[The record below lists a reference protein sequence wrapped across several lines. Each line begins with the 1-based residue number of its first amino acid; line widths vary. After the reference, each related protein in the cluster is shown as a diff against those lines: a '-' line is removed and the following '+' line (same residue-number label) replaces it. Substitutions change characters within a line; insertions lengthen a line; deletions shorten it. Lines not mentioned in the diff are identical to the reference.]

1 MFLIYFYDKHKEEL
15 TCQFDRYRDIKIQ
28 DCQIKYSSQDDSLIY
43 IAKYSTYFNQDLL
56 YSFKVSSNFQEY
68 EALEHDYERILLFTL
83 IGKAEADIFTKD
95 KNFYLNVFKN
105 PSNIVSSFLSS
116 TSLNEL
122 ISKARLREDFNSF
135 QIEALNNEQRF
146 LNLSSSYSSRKA
158 AIELYFN
165 KNKYNSDSIEI
176 KQKIGID
183 KPYIIK
189 NIQTFLDQYDNEETV
204 KFGKNLNIK
213 LCDSNLNEQAILA
226 IPYLKKF
233 NFNYFKSAKIALY
246 KNSTAIDLINIYK
259 GSKIFFN
266 DLLFNVSNDTIEAS
280 VFYSEKGDIK
290 YEPYFKQPISNYIQ
304 SANRL
309 VVFFNENRECIT
321 LNFENEA
328 QARIYS
334 LAINSN
340 YDLSIIK
347 NIISPEFNTFL
358 EKAIRP
364 KFISKNDSK
373 LTINLY
379 ISLDMQKTIIFK
391 TDYLIENQLI
401 NRENINNKFYKSL
414 ILEYKIRLQ
423 ELGFKENGKEKDLE
437 ILNTLLQSDFSR
449 IKELANVYL
458 SDEILG
464 MKRRKLS
471 GISVAAKSNKNWLE
485 LQICSQDYSTEEL
498 KKILAAYKKKKKF
511 ILLKNNFI
519 SLDNKD
525 VLDELIQFEDSLNI
539 SDYNSNTQVPFY
551 EVFKLASYSDSKNIQ
566 INFDEQIKN
575 IITNIKNFKN
585 IEIAIDERLKKILRP
600 YQIEAVKWLYTL
612 SSESLSGVLADD
624 MGLGKTLEF
633 ISFRTLIKENSPTLI
648 VCPKS
653 LIYNWK
659 AEFNKRDPESKCHII
674 DGSKQVRI
682 KELESSNN
690 TKDIVIV
697 SYDSLRSDLDEFKK
711 IHFSIICLD
720 EAQYIKNS
728 FAKKTQAV
736 KQLDATSRFALTG
749 TPIENALT
757 DLWSIFDFLMPNYLL
772 SETNFNKEYSNAF
785 DEGNDDA
792 KNKLLAKITP
802 FILRRTKKDVLNDL
816 PPKTVEIVNILM
828 SEKQSE
834 LYNAYIQ
841 NTKQSMNEDPTNKIA
856 ILAALTRLRQ
866 ICVDPSMFIENY
878 NELSSKLEYTI
889 DLINNCINNSHKVIV
904 FSQFTSVLE
913 HLQKLLLSQNIKPLY
928 ICGDTK
934 AVERIEIS
942 NKFNENEDQKV
953 ILISLKAGGTGLNLY
968 GADTVIHLDPWW
980 NFAVED
986 QATDRAH
993 RLGQKKPVTV
1003 YKLVAHDSIEE
1014 KVINLQES
1022 KRTLYEEVIRNGTEN
1037 ITSLSDDEIKYLLS

>member
-15 TCQFDRYRDIKIQ
+15 TYKFDRYRDVKIQ
-28 DCQIKYSSQDDSLIY
+28 DCQIKYNSQDDSLTY
-43 IAKYSTYFNQDLL
+43 IAKYSTYFDQDLL

-68 EALEHDYERILLFTL
+68 EALELDYERILLFTL
-83 IGKAEADIFTKD
+83 IGKTEADIFAKD
-95 KNFYLNVFKN
+95 KNFYLNIFKN

-116 TSLNEL
+116 ASLNEL

-165 KNKYNSDSIEI
+165 QNKYNSDSIEI

-233 NFNYFKSAKIALY
+233 NFNYFKSTKIALY

-266 DLLFNVSNDTIEAS
+266 DLLFNVSNDAIQAS
-280 VFYSEKGDIK
+280 VFYSENGDIK
-290 YEPYFKQPISNYIQ
+290 YEPHFKQSISNYIQ

-309 VVFFNENRECIT
+309 VVFFNEKRDCVT

-328 QARIYS
+328 QAKIYS

-347 NIISPEFNTFL
+347 DIVSPEFNTFL

-364 KFISKNDSK
+364 KFISKSDSK

-391 TDYLIENQLI
+391 TDYLMENELI

-414 ILEYKIRLQ
+414 ILEYNIRLQ
-423 ELGFKENGKEKDLE
+423 ELGFKESGKEKDLE
-437 ILNTLLQSDFSR
+437 VLNTLLQSDFSR

-485 LQICSQDYSTEEL
+485 LQISSQDYSPEEL
-498 KKILAAYKKKKKF
+498 KKILASYKKKKKF
-511 ILLKNNFI
+511 VLLKNDFI

-525 VLDELIQFEDSLNI
+525 VLDELIQFEDSLNL

-575 IITNIKNFKN
+575 IINNIKNFKN

-600 YQIEAVKWLYTL
+600 YQIDAVKWLYAL
-612 SSESLSGVLADD
+612 SSEGLSGVLADD

-648 VCPKS
+648 ICPKS

-711 IHFSIICLD
+711 THFSIICLD

-785 DEGNDDA
+785 DEGNDEA

-878 NELSSKLEYTI
+878 DELSSKLEYTI

-913 HLQKLLLSQNIKPLY
+913 HLQKLLSSQNIKPLY

-934 AVERIEIS
+934 AIERVDIS

-1022 KRTLYEEVIRNGTEN
+1022 KRALYEEVIRNGTEN